1 MSPNAET
8 LLTWFRQNASKTA
21 FRVIK
26 GRECPVVNLYWHGMA
41 KAIGFTHANGFS
53 HADID
58 GATRATLDAM
68 DELRAAGFIARYDE
82 GPGTY
87 GHTTTCLIN

>member
-1 MSPNAET
+1 MSPNAES

-41 KAIGFTHANGFS
+41 QAIGFPNDNAL
-53 HADID
+53 
-58 GATRATLDAM
+58 GATRASLAAM
-68 DELRAAGFIARYDE
+68 DELRAAGFIVRYDE